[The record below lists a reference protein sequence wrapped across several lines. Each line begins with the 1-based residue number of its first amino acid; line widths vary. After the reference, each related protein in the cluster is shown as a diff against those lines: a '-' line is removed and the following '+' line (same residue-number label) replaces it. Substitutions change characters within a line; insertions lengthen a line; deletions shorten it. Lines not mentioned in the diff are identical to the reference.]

1 MSLALDLHLTNT
13 RRVCPDFERV
23 QEKNLLRASVPQC
36 LLWLLF
42 CLAFQFTYRINEN

>member
-13 RRVCPDFERV
+13 RRVCPDFERF
-23 QEKNLLRASVPQC
+23 QEKNLLRASVLQC

-42 CLAFQFTYRINEN
+42 VWHFSSHQDQ